1 VSAPGKRWQEAV
13 SRQPTCWPLYIFV
26 QALEQSV
33 DELLAEMMNDKVFF
47 GNDKFEP
54 LDDDKLVSAK
64 LIYFDPSVEKA
75 F

>member
-1 VSAPGKRWQEAV
+1 
-13 SRQPTCWPLYIFV
+13 
-26 QALEQSV
+26 
-33 DELLAEMMNDKVFF
+33 MMNDKVFF